1 MRSFSR
7 GKLCDALWDLTR
19 TDLNYLRQQA
29 VKFILGR
36 HWIEAEIFP
45 YILRYLGISVLLDP
59 ALSATVAATGLYFR
73 EGNKYEDLWIEHS
86 DSSGCNLRQKAIVRD
101 LLQLW
106 IPYIQLSDI
115 AASLTAHKNGVTG
128 RLDRLK
134 RVIITG
140 MVLAGKT
147 QLRKK
152 ILREGWS
159 QGISV
164 DWVDLIADAP
174 KKWCNGI
181 ARFTLLRWAVNQDDD
196 VWLTLRGTRHKHLCG
211 VCLRPGDTFP
221 GGFYTE
227 AMCEHCIAAH
237 GITPLQHCP
246 FGLQLQEA
254 LGAYYG
260 LRSTGPERTIDPPE
274 TLMAP
279 FRSTFP
285 TNGTVCAAC
294 GCGDN
299 TIGHWSRWCIVP
311 LLVAWIL
318 TQPGH
323 SWATLNDIA
332 VNSRRTA
339 TICTLVLAA
348 FRRLLRQEGAFVH
361 QVRGEP
367 KSVAWWCDTLI
378 ESTCQDA
385 TKELGVPLMHPRL
398 NRAQCL
404 LHAQLIDTVR
414 VLPTDIATMH
424 LPPVVNISIQN
435 GKAGDRLGVIAVDSI
450 HSAVFREMSYAPP
463 ERRKNVSL
471 EYMHCQC
478 GEYHVHVTLT
488 EHVMSGDILTPCSF
502 GPPKIFCQFDG
513 SAHRAKTIGGA
524 GAAMYV
530 LSEQGLQL
538 LDWSCLSIPKCPDN
552 IVAEVLGAD
561 LSLRLYERYVH
572 GCLSHNIVP
581 LPLDRIQ
588 GDIQPLLSHLRF
600 QTRFRR
606 PDLVAVINRFHV
618 KRSRLAPSS
627 ATEYRPREANFVADY
642 LAGRGSA
649 FLLHNTEASAA
660 FQGIIEHD
668 IDPPYELL
676 LQHNASIFGKHAAG
690 KTILVLREASACS
703 ALALSRVVPQVDEH
717 TQRLL
722 CDLAL
727 ATRKFSRR
735 HVVEYVAAATDG
747 QGRLYAKQSCAQ
759 YLPKPVRAFIYAQ
772 THQEVDMAGAHYELI
787 RRFVNSSSLP
797 HIEVLRTAL
806 AAIWGEDCCIGSE
819 NIIKMF
825 PVRVINAGAP
835 ATLRFLQQHCLQVAG
850 VVSTVA
856 FDLDAAK
863 VVCADAVLRHRAELV
878 TTYTNRYFYACEY
891 LEMQVMSKFV
901 KAIQMRYRCA
911 SIIWLHDGV
920 WLDVVVSTADIAKA
934 EQEAVEE
941 VFPNSTHTERL
952 FRTRSLAT
960 DYSQAVELFSNTP
973 TTTYIFPSHPVPL
986 PLRTSRKKPAAI
998 FHDRRHHSE
1007 HDEVYHERMRKRT
1020 RRH

>member
-1 MRSFSR
+1 
-7 GKLCDALWDLTR
+7 
-19 TDLNYLRQQA
+19 
-29 VKFILGR
+29 
-36 HWIEAEIFP
+36 
-45 YILRYLGISVLLDP
+45 
-59 ALSATVAATGLYFR
+59 
-73 EGNKYEDLWIEHS
+73 
-86 DSSGCNLRQKAIVRD
+86 
-101 LLQLW
+101 
-106 IPYIQLSDI
+106 
-115 AASLTAHKNGVTG
+115 
-128 RLDRLK
+128 
-134 RVIITG
+134 
-140 MVLAGKT
+140 
-147 QLRKK
+147 
-152 ILREGWS
+152 
-159 QGISV
+159 
-164 DWVDLIADAP
+164 
-174 KKWCNGI
+174 
-181 ARFTLLRWAVNQDDD
+181 
-196 VWLTLRGTRHKHLCG
+196 
-211 VCLRPGDTFP
+211 
-221 GGFYTE
+221 
-227 AMCEHCIAAH
+227 
-237 GITPLQHCP
+237 
-246 FGLQLQEA
+246 
-254 LGAYYG
+254 
-260 LRSTGPERTIDPPE
+260 
-274 TLMAP
+274 
-279 FRSTFP
+279 
-285 TNGTVCAAC
+285 
-294 GCGDN
+294 
-299 TIGHWSRWCIVP
+299 
-311 LLVAWIL
+311 
-318 TQPGH
+318 
-323 SWATLNDIA
+323 
-332 VNSRRTA
+332 
-339 TICTLVLAA
+339 
-348 FRRLLRQEGAFVH
+348 
-361 QVRGEP
+361 
-367 KSVAWWCDTLI
+367 
-378 ESTCQDA
+378 
-385 TKELGVPLMHPRL
+385 
-398 NRAQCL
+398 
-404 LHAQLIDTVR
+404 
-414 VLPTDIATMH
+414 
-424 LPPVVNISIQN
+424 
-435 GKAGDRLGVIAVDSI
+435 
-450 HSAVFREMSYAPP
+450 
-463 ERRKNVSL
+463 
-471 EYMHCQC
+471 
-478 GEYHVHVTLT
+478 
-488 EHVMSGDILTPCSF
+488 
-502 GPPKIFCQFDG
+502 
-513 SAHRAKTIGGA
+513 
-524 GAAMYV
+524 MYV

-606 PDLVAVINRFHV
+606 PDLVAVINRFHA

-660 FQGIIEHD
+660 FQGIMEHD

-703 ALALSRVVPQVDEH
+703 ALALSQVVPQVDEH

-727 ATRKFSRR
+727 ATQKFSRR

-850 VVSTVA
+850 FVSTVA

-863 VVCADAVLRHRAELV
+863 VACADAVLRHRADLL

-941 VFPNSTHTERL
+941 VFPNSTHTERH

-1020 RRH
+1020 RRY

>member
-1 MRSFSR
+1 M
-7 GKLCDALWDLTR
+7 LL
-19 TDLNYLRQQA
+19 LNS
-29 VKFILGR
+29 
-36 HWIEAEIFP
+36 
-45 YILRYLGISVLLDP
+45 GIPPTS
-59 ALSATVAATGLYFR
+59 
-73 EGNKYEDLWIEHS
+73 
-86 DSSGCNLRQKAIVRD
+86 
-101 LLQLW
+101 
-106 IPYIQLSDI
+106 
-115 AASLTAHKNGVTG
+115 
-128 RLDRLK
+128 
-134 RVIITG
+134 
-140 MVLAGKT
+140 
-147 QLRKK
+147 
-152 ILREGWS
+152 
-159 QGISV
+159 
-164 DWVDLIADAP
+164 
-174 KKWCNGI
+174 
-181 ARFTLLRWAVNQDDD
+181 
-196 VWLTLRGTRHKHLCG
+196 
-211 VCLRPGDTFP
+211 
-221 GGFYTE
+221 
-227 AMCEHCIAAH
+227 
-237 GITPLQHCP
+237 
-246 FGLQLQEA
+246 
-254 LGAYYG
+254 
-260 LRSTGPERTIDPPE
+260 PERAMVSPE

-279 FRSTFP
+279 FRNTFP
-285 TNGTVCAAC
+285 TNETVCAAC

-318 TQPGH
+318 AEPGH
-323 SWATLNDIA
+323 TWATLIDIA

-385 TKELGVPLMHPRL
+385 TKELCVPLMHPRTT
-398 NRAQCL
+398 RMHCL

-414 VLPTDIATMH
+414 VLPTDITTMH
-424 LPPVVNISIQN
+424 LPPVVNISLQN
-435 GKAGDRLGVIAVDSI
+435 GQVGDRLGVIAVDGI
-450 HSAVFREMSYAPP
+450 HSAVFREMCYAPS

-478 GEYHVHVTLT
+478 GEYHIHVTLT

-502 GPPKIFCQFDG
+502 GPPKMFCQFDG
-513 SAHRAKTIGGA
+513 SAHRAKSIGGA

-538 LDWSCLSIPKCPDN
+538 LDWSCVSIPRCPDN
-552 IVAEVLGAD
+552 IVAEVVGAD

-572 GCLSHNIVP
+572 WCLSHNIVP

-606 PDLVAVINRFHV
+606 PDLIAVINRFHA

-649 FLLHNTEASAA
+649 FLLHGTEAAA
-660 FQGIIEHD
+660 ASQGITEHD
-668 IDPPYELL
+668 IDPPYDLL
-676 LQHNASIFGKHAAG
+676 LQHNASIFGKHAEG

-703 ALALSRVVPQVDEH
+703 AQALSQVVPQVDEQ

-759 YLPKPVRAFIYAQ
+759 YLPKPARAFIYAQ

-787 RRFVNSSSLP
+787 RRYVNSNSLP

-806 AAIWGEDCCIGSE
+806 ATIWGEDCCVGGE

-835 ATLRFLQQHCLQVAG
+835 ATLRFLQQHCLTVAG
-850 VVSTVA
+850 FVCTVA

-863 VVCADAVLRHRAELV
+863 VVCADAVLRHRADLL

-920 WLDVVVSTADIAKA
+920 WLDVVVSSADIAKA

-941 VFPNSTHTERL
+941 VLPNSTHAERL

-960 DYSQAVELFSNTP
+960 DYSQAVEQFSNIP
-973 TTTYIFPSHPVPL
+973 TATYIFPAHPAPL
-986 PLRTSRKKPAAI
+986 PLRTSRKKPAAV

-1007 HDEVYHERMRKRT
+1007 HDEVYHTRMRKRT
-1020 RRH
+1020 RRF